1 MDVAPRLEREDVKS
15 GSIVGVLHNIGY
27 WLKRSNVTGEE
38 TVAANFNLFGGILLA
53 SDKEEYA
60 RFKRF
65 APK

>member
-1 MDVAPRLEREDVKS
+1 MDAAPRLKREDVKS
-15 GSIVGVLHNIGY
+15 SSIVGVLHNIGY
-27 WLKRSNVTGEE
+27 WIKRNSVTGEE
-38 TVAANFNLFGGILLA
+38 TVAANFNLFGAILLA

>member
-1 MDVAPRLEREDVKS
+1 MDAAPRLEREDVKS
-15 GSIVGVLHNIGY
+15 GSIVGVFHNIGY

-38 TVAANFNLFGGILLA
+38 TVAVNFNLFGAILLA